1 MECPFVEERLSQYV
15 ERSLPADEMESVVEH
30 LHECSACSDL
40 LEEIRSVVASC
51 RSFPSHDP
59 DLEMVERILLR
70 TSGRPRTRSWREV
83 FNLYLFRP
91 LLTPRFAVG
100 AGLAVL
106 FLALVLNLMAP
117 KFPSIAS
124 ALSPTGIFRSMDR
137 GVQEIYG
144 GGLKLYDKKNE
155 WQAQFNYLKDSL
167 FNRLGFMIDT
177 MDAPDE
183 ATKEPGEGQNEQEK
197 GSSQKSSLRY
207 RQT

>member
-1 MECPFVEERLSQYV
+1 MAR
-15 ERSLPADEMESVVEH
+15 VVEH

-51 RSFPSHDP
+51 QSFPSYEP

-70 TSGRPRTRSWREV
+70 TSGRPRTRSWRE
-83 FNLYLFRP
+83 LLESYLVRP

-124 ALSPTGIFRSMDR
+124 ALSPTEIFRSMDR

-155 WQAQFNYLKDSL
+155 WQAQFNYLKDRV
-167 FNRLGFMIDT
+167 FYRLGIMIET
-177 MDAPDE
+177 MDVPDE
-183 ATKEPGEGQNEQEK
+183 ATKDPGEGEKEQQK

-207 RQT
+207 RRS

>member
-1 MECPFVEERLSQYV
+1 MECPFVEERLSEYI
-15 ERSLPADEMESVVEH
+15 ERSLPADEMSGVVEH
-30 LHECSACSDL
+30 LHECRACSDL
-40 LEEIRSVVASC
+40 LEEIRSVIASC
-51 RSFPSHDP
+51 KSFSSYDA

-83 FNLYLFRP
+83 IDRYLFRP

-124 ALSPTGIFRSMDR
+124 VLSPTGIFRRMDR

-177 MDAPDE
+177 MDAPDG
-183 ATKEPGEGQNEQEK
+183 AAREPGEGKEEPEK

-207 RQT
+207 RRT